1 MPFFAV
7 SKRRNHRHH
16 STLPFGIPHYHHG
29 TITSS
34 HFESKHVG
42 PREGRLVCP
51 SSSGGRRR
59 QFLRPVRP
67 SVRQSVVHRPS
78 GFGAAAVEG
87 DEVTHS
93 NAKARPSASV
103 VCLGRTDRR
112 SRPLGRSVGGK
123 WWKFDVWR
131 TSTRDDRSI
140 ADLGRIRGNS
150 LTLRRRWSDALMQIG
165 FGSLALRQNNSI
177 GSTWVKRLQ
186 PLVAAGA
193 YAQQSGVQYWSGIP
207 VLVGTATF
215 REYEGKKVKALIWFC
230 AGGRAERGPSS
241 TGTVREKI
249 VRRFPR
255 PRVTRRYASCEPV
268 AAAS

>member
-1 MPFFAV
+1 MQYQSGAIISTIPPFLLAYHITTMAPSPQV
-7 SKRRNHRHH
+7 TLSR
-16 STLPFGIPHYHHG
+16 STWVRGKVVW
-29 TITSS
+29 SA
-34 HFESKHVG
+34 
-42 PREGRLVCP
+42 
-51 SSSGGRRR
+51 RRR
-59 QFLRPVRP
+59 PVAVVVSFFGQSVRPSVRP

-177 GSTWVKRLQ
+177 GSASASL
-186 PLVAAGA
+186 AG
-193 YAQQSGVQYWSGIP
+193 
-207 VLVGTATF
+207 
-215 REYEGKKVKALIWFC
+215 
-230 AGGRAERGPSS
+230 
-241 TGTVREKI
+241 
-249 VRRFPR
+249 
-255 PRVTRRYASCEPV
+255 
-268 AAAS
+268 